1 MKETC
6 WTESDMCDMILVC
19 AVRRTAVCLSSHL
32 VVVTAGGSS
41 SDAHMGSHL
50 TSDALRSLYSTMTAP
65 VSVMGTTRAD
75 RQTAQGEKKKQK
87 KTNTGEMWDNW
98 LIIGLSDRFHAV
110 ELQLRYIWLWSESGS
125 GGGPDCEQLH
135 QLIVRAQK
143 ATVEMINHV
152 LTSSITA
159 VTHVNQRVLSA
170 LEQSSWSVIRRR
182 PRGTLYLLLNNV

>member
-75 RQTAQGEKKKQK
+75 RQTAQGEKKTK
-87 KTNTGEMWDNW
+87 KKPTQGK
-98 LIIGLSDRFHAV
+98 
-110 ELQLRYIWLWSESGS
+110 
-125 GGGPDCEQLH
+125 CE
-135 QLIVRAQK
+135 
-143 ATVEMINHV
+143 
-152 LTSSITA
+152 ITD
-159 VTHVNQRVLSA
+159 
-170 LEQSSWSVIRRR
+170 
-182 PRGTLYLLLNNV
+182 